1 MITGTNEL
9 QTLTKDI
16 SCEYK
21 CRLDG
26 RKYSSNQWW
35 NNDKY
40 QCECKK
46 FHVCEKRLFGILLH
60 VIVKMDNI

>member
-9 QTLTKDI
+9 PTLTKDI

-26 RKYSSNQWW
+26 RKYDSNQW
-35 NNDKY
+35 
-40 QCECKK
+40 
-46 FHVCEKRLFGILLH
+46 
-60 VIVKMDNI
+60 

>member
-9 QTLTKDI
+9 PTLTKDI

-26 RKYSSNQWW
+26 RKYDSNQWW

-46 FHVCEKRLFGILLH
+46 FHVC
-60 VIVKMDNI
+60 